1 VGGGLLYVQPVYTW
15 RETGAGSYPVLRYV
29 LASFGQD
36 AGYGTTLGAAL
47 NDVLGTTVFT
57 GGPTTGGNQGPGGTG
72 VPPGASQTVT
82 SLLQQA
88 QAKFT
93 EAQSALRR
101 GDLPGYA
108 AAEADAQRLVEQA
121 LRAAQSGG
129 SSSAPSPSSPSPTAS
144 GSPSGSASPKSQ
156 PASPKASPSSSSSG

>member
-1 VGGGLLYVQPVYTW
+1 MSTRERIIVALVTVLTIALGGVAILHI
-15 RETGAGSYPVLRYV
+15 S
-29 LASFGQD
+29 
-36 AGYGTTLGAAL
+36 GTSSGED
-47 NDVLGTTVFT
+47 N
-57 GGPTTGGNQGPGGTG
+57 
-72 VPPGASQTVT
+72 
-82 SLLQQA
+82 
-88 QAKFT
+88 
-93 EAQSALRR
+93 SA
-101 GDLPGYA
+101 A